1 MPSNTKDFSI
11 LLTKVNTTNTKK
23 DIGVVSGYNKL
34 VQQIEQSCKV
44 SPGELM
50 ADPFFGT
57 SYFQYTF
64 NRAGTKSLT
73 QAAIANSIRYSMPNI
88 QNLVVQ
94 LSETTN
100 TSMIFDISFSTT
112 DFVNSQQTV
121 NCTIEVPLP

>member
-1 MPSNTKDFSI
+1 
-11 LLTKVNTTNTKK
+11 
-23 DIGVVSGYNKL
+23 L

-57 SYFQYTF
+57 SYFQYAF
-64 NRAGTKSLT
+64 NGAGTKSLT

-121 NCTIEVPLP
+121 NCTIEVPIP